1 MKFDDLKARMYL
13 AGATIVPTA
22 LAIYALAAPLNEG
35 D

>member
-1 MKFDDLKARMYL
+1 MTFDDLKARLYL

-22 LAIYALAAPLNEG
+22 LAVYAFAAPHNQP

>member
-1 MKFDDLKARMYL
+1 MKFDDLKARLYL

-22 LAIYALAAPLNEG
+22 LAVYAFAAPHNQP

>member
-1 MKFDDLKARMYL
+1 MTFDDLKARLYL

-22 LAIYALAAPLNEG
+22 LAVYAFAAPHNHP

>member
-1 MKFDDLKARMYL
+1 MTFDSLKARMYL

>member
-1 MKFDDLKARMYL
+1 MSINNLKARIYL

-22 LAIYALAAPLNEG
+22 LAVYALAAPHNHP

>member
-22 LAIYALAAPLNEG
+22 LAIYALAAPHNEPT
-35 D
+35 

>member
-1 MKFDDLKARMYL
+1 MTFEDLKARLYL

-22 LAIYALAAPLNEG
+22 LAVYAFAAPHNQP